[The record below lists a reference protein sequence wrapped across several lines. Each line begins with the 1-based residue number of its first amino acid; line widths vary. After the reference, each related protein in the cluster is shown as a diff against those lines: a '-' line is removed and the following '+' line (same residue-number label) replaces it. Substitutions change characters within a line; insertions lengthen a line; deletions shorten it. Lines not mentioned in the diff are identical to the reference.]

1 MTSVWVASDSTNQ
14 PERNCAGP
22 EWNTQSMTP
31 KVMKSLAAVV
41 EQVVQQDLGRQ
52 HWQERQEQRRA
63 SGGQHVAEVAGRA
76 HQRGGDA
83 IPAGESTGRARA
95 ESVSIGCRRVS
106 ANWRR
111 GWP

>member
-1 MTSVWVASDSTNQ
+1 
-14 PERNCAGP
+14 
-22 EWNTQSMTP
+22 MTP

-76 HQRGGDA
+76 HQRGGGCD
-83 IPAGESTGRARA
+83 PGRGVNWPRQSGERQHRLSP
-95 ESVSIGCRRVS
+95 RVS
-106 ANWRR
+106 ELAP
-111 GWP
+111 GLAVAAPLA